1 MGLLVWVAV
10 AVIVVWLLARG
21 NQARRAAKE
30 VRDLPQADLLIES
43 LYRDGVRLGYRHAW
57 AHQAEAEQRRVAVF
71 VRRRERA
78 IVGVLVGGC
87 ALVGAALAG
96 AAGMLPGQ
104 SGWAASVEPWHW
116 LVLAAAC
123 AGLGVWLFR
132 AMAPRDYA
140 RFSAAP
146 DSVAAHVSAVS
157 DELEEVVKTSSARQT
172 ELARAYLTKLI
183 DERFTAGLEQG
194 RRDATRLFNGADVQT
209 RVSSAAN
216 AAYVQGRSDG
226 VGEAQRLASEA
237 YGRGVTDGQRT
248 VMASVEERIRVERQ
262 ASYQAGLRAGR
273 TESQGQ
279 RQPVGGQARPR
290 TVAEALL
297 VLEMQEG
304 ASRVQIEQRY
314 RELRAAV
321 HPDAMRSK
329 KMPRAMVKLAEE
341 QFKLIGE
348 AYDIILKG

>member
-10 AVIVVWLLARG
+10 AVIVVWLLVRG
-21 NQARRAAKE
+21 SQARRDAQE
-30 VRDLPQADLLIES
+30 VRDLPQADLLIEA
-43 LYRDGVRLGYRHAW
+43 LYRDGVRLGYKHAW
-57 AHQAEAEQRRVAVF
+57 AHQAEAERQRVAAF
-71 VRRRERA
+71 VRRRER
-78 IVGVLVGGC
+78 VVVSVLVGGC
-87 ALVGAALAG
+87 TLVGAALMG
-96 AAGMLPGQ
+96 AVGVLPGQ
-104 SGWAASVEPWHW
+104 SEWAPVVRTWHW
-116 LVLAAAC
+116 LGLAAAC
-123 AGLGVWLFR
+123 AGLGVWLVK
-132 AMAPRDYA
+132 ALVPRDYA
-140 RFSAAP
+140 RYSAAP
-146 DSVAAHVSAVS
+146 ESVATHMAAASQ
-157 DELEEVVKTSSARQT
+157 ELEEVAKVHAERQA
-172 ELARAYLTKLI
+172 ELARSYLTKLI
-183 DERFTAGLEQG
+183 DDRFTAGLEQG
-194 RRDATRLFNGADVQT
+194 RRDAARLFNGADVQT

-216 AAYVQGRSDG
+216 AAYVQGRADG
-226 VGEAQRLASEA
+226 ANEAQKLAAEA
-237 YGRGVTDGQRT
+237 YGRGLAEGQRT
-248 VMASVEERIRVERQ
+248 ALAGAEERIRVERQ

-279 RQPVGGQARPR
+279 RQPSGGQARPR

-297 VLEMQEG
+297 VLEIQEG